1 MSLSF
6 VASAVQTGT
15 SDGNYEETPIEN
27 TETAAVNRQNSHKP
41 LFEQLRA
48 NQEEEEA
55 KQEDMQRQM
64 MRGTL
69 ALDEEDVAHLD
80 GLERQRQERARAI
93 QMQTQDEVTAFR
105 AARLE
110 QQQLLLEGDDDEE
123 YEGDDRNEGVVSKTS
138 VVAAPAPAPLK
149 PKFIVKKRRKRTDLG
164 RPSQDTESQKKQKKE
179 DMKGEDDEEAKEKQQ
194 EEKKPVKEETQGL
207 GGLFSGYGSSDEDS
221 D

>member
-6 VASAVQTGT
+6 VASAVQIGT

-27 TETAAVNRQNSHKP
+27 QETAAVHRQNTHKP
-41 LFEQLRA
+41 LFEQLQA
-48 NQEEEEA
+48 NKEEEDA

-80 GLERQRQERARAI
+80 GLERQRQDRDRAI
-93 QMQTQDEVTAFR
+93 QMQTQDEVAAFR

-110 QQQLLLEGDDDEE
+110 QQQVLLEGDDDEE
-123 YEGDDRNEGVVSKTS
+123 HEGDDRNEVVVDKTP
-138 VVAAPAPAPLK
+138 VVAAPAPAPKLK
-149 PKFIVKKRRKRTDLG
+149 PKFIVKKRRKRTPGVEDA
-164 RPSQDTESQKKQKKE
+164 ESQKKQKKE
-179 DMKGEDDEEAKEKQQ
+179 DKKGQDDEKSKEKQQ
-194 EEKKPVKEETQGL
+194 EEEKPVKEVTQGL
-207 GGLFSGYGSSDEDS
+207 GGLFGGYGSTDEDS